1 MSRLEQLRELH
12 REYPADAFTHYS
24 LALEYVDSGQPET
37 AIAELRQLLATRPDY
52 IPAHQML
59 GQTLLQHG
67 DIAEA
72 RAALEQ
78 GIEAAAKA
86 GNLHAATEM
95 RGLLEELSH

>member
-1 MSRLEQLRELH
+1 MSRLEQLQELH

-24 LALEYVDSGQPET
+24 LALEYANSGQPET
-37 AIAELRQLLATRPDY
+37 AIAELRQLLAARPDY

-59 GQTLLQHG
+59 GQTLVQQG
-67 DIAEA
+67 QREAA

-95 RGLLEELSH
+95 RGLLEEM